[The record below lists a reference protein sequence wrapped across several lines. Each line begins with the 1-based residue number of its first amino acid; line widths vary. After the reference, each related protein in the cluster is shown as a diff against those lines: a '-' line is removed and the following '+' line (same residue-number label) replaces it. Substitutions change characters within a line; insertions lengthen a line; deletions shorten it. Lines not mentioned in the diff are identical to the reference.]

1 MANKI
6 YFDPTSDTEVIWA
19 HHADDYGDIIT
30 GGTEKELDLTSL
42 GIGDSRQGVKAD
54 MFVNS
59 HLPQRWA
66 VLVRIEM
73 DVSVVDG
80 DGVHIYWAASP
91 HATAGTLNPYLI
103 TGADAEIA
111 TPTAGFLGQLQYIGT
126 VSLTTAVA
134 TNVHQATF
142 ITTIP
147 LRYGS
152 PLVFNDTTQAFEG
165 DAVEMCIVFYPLVD
179 EAQ

>member
-1 MANKI
+1 MPNKI
-6 YFDPTSDTEVIWA
+6 YFDPTSDAAVIWA
-19 HHADDYGDIIT
+19 DFAGDFN
-30 GGTEKELDLTSL
+30 GAVAGTEKQITLAAL
-42 GIGDSRQGVKAD
+42 GVGDSREGVKAD
-54 MFVNS
+54 MFVNA

-73 DVSVVDG
+73 DVAVADG
-80 DGVHIYWAASP
+80 LAVPIYWAASP
-91 HATAGTLNPYLI
+91 SVTAGTLNPYLI

-111 TPTAGFLGQLQYIGT
+111 TPTAGFLGQLQFIGA
-126 VSLTTAVA
+126 VSLTVAIA
-134 TNVHQATF
+134 TNVHQACF

-152 PLVFNDTTQAFEG
+152 PLVFNNTTQAFEG
-165 DAVEMCIVFYPLVD
+165 DDIEMFVAFYPLVD

>member
-6 YFDPTSDTEVIWA
+6 LFSPISDTAIVWA
-19 HHADDYGDIIT
+19 DFAGDYGDAIA
-30 GGTEKELDLTSL
+30 GTEKQITLAAL
-42 GIGDSRQGVKAD
+42 GIGDSREGVKAD
-54 MFVNS
+54 MLIDGA

-73 DVSVVDG
+73 DVAVVDG
-80 DGVHIYWAASP
+80 DAVHIYWAASP
-91 HATAGTLNPYLI
+91 SVTAGTLNPYLI

-111 TPTAGFLGQLQYIGT
+111 TPTAGFLGQLQYIGS
-126 VSLTTAVA
+126 VSLTTAIA

-165 DAVEMCIVFYPLVD
+165 DDVEMVVAFYPLVD

>member
-6 YFDPTSDTEVIWA
+6 YFDPTSDTAKVWA
-19 HHADDYGDIIT
+19 DFADDFNDSVA
-30 GGTEKELDLTSL
+30 GTEYQITLAAL
-42 GIGDSRQGVKAD
+42 GIGDSRQGAKGD
-54 MFVNS
+54 MFVNT

-66 VLVRIEM
+66 VLARIEM
-73 DVSVVDG
+73 DVAVADG
-80 DGVHIYWAASP
+80 EGVHIYWAASP

-126 VSLTTAVA
+126 VPLTVA
-134 TNVHQATF
+134 IAPNVHQKCF
-142 ITTIP
+142 ITTLP

-165 DAVEMCIVFYPLVD
+165 DDIEMFVAFYPLVD

>member
-6 YFDPTSDTEVIWA
+6 YFDPTSDTAVIWA
-19 HHADDYGDIIT
+19 DFAGDFNDIVA
-30 GGTEKELDLTSL
+30 GTEKQITLAAL
-42 GIGDSRQGVKAD
+42 GVGDSREGVKAD

-66 VLVRIEM
+66 VVVRIEM
-73 DVSVVDG
+73 DVSVTDG
-80 DGVHIYWAASP
+80 DAIPIYWAASP
-91 HATAGTLNPYLI
+91 HVTAGTLNPYLI

-111 TPTAGFLGQLQYIGT
+111 TPTAGFLGQLQFIGA

-152 PLVFNDTTQAFEG
+152 PLVFNNTAQAFEG
-165 DAVEMCIVFYPLVD
+165 DDIEMFVAFYPLVD
-179 EAQ
+179 EIQ

>member
-6 YFDPTSDTEVIWA
+6 YFDPTSDTAVVWA
-19 HHADDYGDIIT
+19 DFAGDF
-30 GGTEKELDLTSL
+30 GDAVAGTEKQITLASL
-42 GIGDSRQGVKAD
+42 GIGDSREGVKAD

-66 VLVRIEM
+66 VLCRFEM
-73 DVSVVDG
+73 DVAVADG
-80 DGVHIYWAASP
+80 ESIQVFWAASP
-91 HATAGTLNPYLI
+91 HATAATLNPYLI

-111 TPTAGFLGQLQYIGT
+111 TPTAGFLGQLQWIGAVPLT
-126 VSLTTAVA
+126 VAIA
-134 TNVHQATF
+134 PNVHQKCF

-152 PLVFNDTTQAFEG
+152 PLVFNDTSQAFEG
-165 DAVEMCIVFYPLVD
+165 DDVEMFVAFYPLVD

>member
-6 YFDPTSDTEVIWA
+6 YFDPISDTAVVWA
-19 HHADDYGDIIT
+19 DFAGDF
-30 GGTEKELDLTSL
+30 GDAVAGTEKQLILAAL

-73 DVSVVDG
+73 DVAVVDG

-91 HATAGTLNPYLI
+91 SATAGTLNPYLI

-126 VSLTTAVA
+126 VSLTTAIA
-134 TNVHQATF
+134 TNVHQACF

-147 LRYGS
+147 LRYGA
-152 PLVFNDTTQAFEG
+152 PVVFNDTTQAFEG
-165 DAVEMCIVFYPLVD
+165 DDIEMFVAFYPLVD